1 MPRPGPRPY
10 ECVRRAWHSERHQP
24 MRGSLI
30 KEIFRVVGEIHSP
43 ATRKNK
49 EWQEKLPIVV
59 LKAEE
64 IMYSKANSEAE
75 YMDLNTLWDRANDA
89 INTIIRIDESAETG
103 VLMQPCIEAA
113 LILGCT
119 PRRTSRSQRNS
130 DPRCYLGPTAPE
142 PTCVPP
148 NNLEHVI
155 QGNCITNTPFMPHNS
170 NVIKPIP
177 MSLTAHKFPFLSG
190 NFPPCLPRETYV
202 SSNPCSIYPLY
213 YGSELQYQE
222 SQFSFRIPDSDDPN
236 AVKTGHEQSP
246 FPRDVASTK
255 IPRADLWDG
264 PDNPLGTD
272 CDLSLRLGPLSVP
285 CISVENSWPREVEDV
300 DSSTSR
306 ECKMSSDLTLWM
318 DKEFSFFPKANTDDL
333 LESCSSKLRSEAE
346 NMNVEKTLRKRKSVF
361 GNPSKDWELCFRP
374 KLPCSPPH
382 WKMSNAGS

>member
-30 KEIFRVVGEIHSP
+30 KEIFRVVSEIHSP

-64 IMYSKANSEAE
+64 IVYSKANSEAE

-89 INTIIRIDESAETG
+89 INTITRIDESAETG
-103 VLMQPCIEAA
+103 VLLQPCIEAA

-130 DPRCYLGPTAPE
+130 DPRCYLSAPAPE
-142 PTCVPP
+142 PTCVTP
-148 NNLEHVI
+148 NNLEHII
-155 QGNCITNTPFMPHNS
+155 QGNCITITPFMSHNS
-170 NVIKPIP
+170 NFI
-177 MSLTAHKFPFLSG
+177 MSLTAHKFPFLSR
-190 NFPPCLPRETYV
+190 NFPPCLPGETYA
-202 SSNPCSIYPLY
+202 SSNPCLVYPLY

-222 SQFSFRIPDSDDPN
+222 SQLSFRIPDSDNPN
-236 AVKTGHEQSP
+236 AAKTGQEQSP
-246 FPRDVASTK
+246 SPRDVALTE
-255 IPRADLWDG
+255 IPRADLWDS
-264 PDNPLGTD
+264 PENPSGID
-272 CDLSLRLGPLSVP
+272 CDLSLRLGSLSVP
-285 CISVENSWPREVEDV
+285 CPRVENSWPRELEDV

-306 ECKMSSDLTLWM
+306 ECKISSDLALGM
-318 DKEFSFFPKANTDDL
+318 DKEFSFFPKANANADDS
-333 LESCSSKLRSEAE
+333 LESYSSKLRSEAE
-346 NMNVEKTLRKRKSVF
+346 NMNLEETLRKRKAVF
-361 GNPSKDWELCFRP
+361 GNPSEDWELCFRP

-382 WKMSNAGS
+382 WKMSNASS